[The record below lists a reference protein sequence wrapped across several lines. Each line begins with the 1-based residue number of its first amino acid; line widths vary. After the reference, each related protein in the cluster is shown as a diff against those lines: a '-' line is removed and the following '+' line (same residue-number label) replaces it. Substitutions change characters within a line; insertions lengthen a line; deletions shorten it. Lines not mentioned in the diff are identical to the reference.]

1 MYWHALHRSTN
12 VRVVNVLY
20 TLISLFLLSSEVL
33 VDETDHVN
41 DLHNNEGG
49 KEEERE
55 NDTTI
60 TGSAALTNED
70 DDDKK
75 QEEAMS
81 EKDDNEQLEP
91 ITPDVSTL

>member
-55 NDTTI
+55 NDTI

-91 ITPDVSTL
+91 ITPDVSTS